1 MDRYRLRCI
10 DRDGTRHDVRW
21 MQGAGVAGERIL
33 QARREGDEVLT
44 TNQDYGR
51 MLNTWMQRERREG
64 IKLRQIS
71 FPVPPPSQDDL
82 ETDGAPF

>member
-44 TNQDYGR
+44 TYMHTKEVG
-51 MLNTWMQRERREG
+51 G
-64 IKLRQIS
+64 IWEAVEVDPES
-71 FPVPPPSQDDL
+71 
-82 ETDGAPF
+82 